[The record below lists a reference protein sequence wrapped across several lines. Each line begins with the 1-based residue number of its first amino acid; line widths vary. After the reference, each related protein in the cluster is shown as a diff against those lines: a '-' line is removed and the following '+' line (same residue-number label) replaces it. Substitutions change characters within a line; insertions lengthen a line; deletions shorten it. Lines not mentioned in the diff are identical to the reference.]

1 MTMTDID
8 PTQAEAD
15 GLLAV
20 KKVRVTDTQ
29 YDYPSMGGSIHI
41 PLKSEDRR
49 EEFFLD
55 VARGRINLL
64 KGTLQN
70 RARQIIVLARL
81 DYGGPGHP
89 NPDGEEIPCPHLH
102 LYKEGY
108 GDKWA
113 FPIPQDKFPNIGDQW
128 ETLSDFMKYI
138 NVTQPPTI
146 IRELFT

>member
-1 MTMTDID
+1 MTDID

-15 GLLAV
+15 ALLAM

-55 VARGRINLL
+55 VARGRFDFR

-70 RARQIIVLARL
+70 RARQIIILARL
-81 DYGGPGHP
+81 DYGGPAHP

-113 FPIPQDKFPNIGDQW
+113 FPIPLDRFPNIGDQW
-128 ETLSDFMKYI
+128 DTLFDFMKYI
-138 NVTQPPTI
+138 NVIKQPAI

>member
-1 MTMTDID
+1 
-8 PTQAEAD
+8 
-15 GLLAV
+15 V
-20 KKVRVTDTQ
+20 
-29 YDYPSMGGSIHI
+29 
-41 PLKSEDRR
+41 
-49 EEFFLD
+49 
-55 VARGRINLL
+55 
-64 KGTLQN
+64 QN
-70 RARQIIVLARL
+70 RARQIIILARL
-81 DYGGPGHP
+81 DYGGPAHP

-138 NVTQPPTI
+138 NVIKQPAI